1 MVGGNIMEFL
11 NNNFLLSSPQAQ
23 DLYHCYAAAMPIF
36 DFHCHIEAKELAE
49 NKPYE
54 NITRLW
60 LGGDHYKW
68 RAMRIN
74 GVDEAMITGKADDFT
89 KFHAWA
95 DTIQHAIGNPLY
107 HWTHLELS
115 RYFDI
120 DYPLTV
126 SNCEL
131 VYRECN
137 ERLSTPELLPRNIVS
152 LSNVTAICT
161 TDDPADDLRYHIEL
175 SASDFATKVL
185 PTFRPDRAVQ
195 IDKPDYI
202 EYIETLSDAS
212 CVNINSFTDL
222 CVALAKRA
230 DFFDSNGCRASDISL
245 EIPDFDPN
253 GADGAFKTALS
264 GGKLTAEQIMQFRS
278 ELYLFLGELY
288 HKKNWVM
295 QLHIGALRNVSTT
308 MMARLGANTGFDTVD
323 DCNYIRPLAT
333 YLDALQKAGHLP
345 KTILYNLNAK
355 DTQALATLAATFCG
369 DGIPGK
375 VQYGAAWWFLDT
387 LEGNRE
393 QLKTLSGLYLLPR
406 FIGMLTDSRSLLSYT
421 RHEYFRRILCGMLG
435 EQMEKGLIPDD
446 IEYIG
451 KIVQDVSFNNA
462 FSFFGLA

>member
-1 MVGGNIMEFL
+1 MGFIENE
-11 NNNFLLSSPQAQ
+11 FLLSSPQSQ
-23 DLYHCYAAAMPIF
+23 DLYHYYAAAMPIF

-74 GVDEAMITGKADDFT
+74 GIDEETITGKADDFT
-89 KFHAWA
+89 MFRAWA

-107 HWTHLELS
+107 HWTHLELA

-126 SNCEL
+126 SNCEH
-131 VYRECN
+131 VYRECS
-137 ERLSTPELLPRNIVS
+137 ERLKTPEMLPQNIVIR
-152 LSNVTAICT
+152 SNVAAICT

-175 SASDFATKVL
+175 AASDFDTKVL
-185 PTFRPDRAVQ
+185 PTFRPDRAAQ
-195 IDKPDYI
+195 IDKPGYQ
-202 EYIETLSDAS
+202 EYIEKLSTVS
-212 CVNINSFTDL
+212 GVNIKSFTDL
-222 CVALAKRA
+222 CEALSKRA
-230 DFFDSNGCRASDISL
+230 DFFEANGCKTSDISL
-245 EIPDFDPN
+245 EINDFKPR
-253 GADGAFKTALS
+253 GADQAFKIALS
-264 GGKLTAEQIMQFRS
+264 GGDLTAEQAMHFRS
-278 ELYLFLGELY
+278 GLYLFLGELY

-295 QLHIGALRNVSTT
+295 QLHIGALRNAST
-308 MMARLGANTGFDTVD
+308 ALLSRIGPNTGFDTVD
-323 DCNYIRPLAT
+323 DYAYIRPLAAF
-333 YLDALQKAGHLP
+333 LDALQRDGHLP
-345 KTILYNLNAK
+345 KSVLYNLNGK

-451 KIVQDVSFNNA
+451 KIVQDISFNNA
-462 FSFFGLA
+462 YSFFGLM